1 MPRAPTESLS
11 QDAVFDI
18 LSNARR
24 RFVLYYLRE
33 ADGPVELGELAREL
47 AAWEN
52 ETTVDELTKQQ
63 RKRVYVSLYQTHIQK
78 LAEAGIVEYDKDTGM
93 VRLSNGANQIGAYLS
108 VEEDQEDRTRWQ
120 EYYIALAAVSG
131 VLYAL
136 VALDVSVFAL
146 ISELQIGIA
155 IVVSFAALAVAHYV
169 TTRRGGSEIPADALI
184 RERE

>member
-1 MPRAPTESLS
+1 MSRSPSESLS

-33 ADGPVELGELAREL
+33 REEPVELGELAREI

-52 ETTVDELTKQQ
+52 DTTVEKLTKQQ

-78 LAEAGIVEYDKDTGM
+78 LAEAGIVDYDKDTGM
-93 VRLSNGANQIGAYLS
+93 VQLANGASQIGAYLS
-108 VEEDQEDRTRWQ
+108 VEKDQEERTRWQ
-120 EYYIALAAVSG
+120 EYYIVLAAVSG

-136 VALDVSVFAL
+136 VALDVVIFGL
-146 ISELQIGIA
+146 VSELQIGLA
-155 IVVSFAALAVAHYV
+155 IVIAFGSLAALHYV
-169 TTRRGGSEIPADALI
+169 SSRRSETEIPAEALI
-184 RERE
+184 RNR